1 MDAEKKQMCF
11 YVRLRFLKS
20 APTAC
25 LPVET
30 GNISASGKVK
40 LEEWVKKEKKKKFF
54 FLVLQQNNTKRSNKQ
69 KMGVNSVCFSFYRSV
84 DLNDLKEC
92 LQKKPP
98 HKFQSATD
106 FPHSAL
112 WLQTI
117 KIPPSFHQNN
127 PAWSPECPVIFPTAA
142 PLSSPRLPTSPLS
155 WIRSE
160 TQSLSPSPCYQV
172 SS

>member
-98 HKFQSATD
+98 HKF
-106 FPHSAL
+106 
-112 WLQTI
+112 
-117 KIPPSFHQNN
+117 
-127 PAWSPECPVIFPTAA
+127 
-142 PLSSPRLPTSPLS
+142 
-155 WIRSE
+155 
-160 TQSLSPSPCYQV
+160 
-172 SS
+172 